1 MSTMMID
8 RFDYFIVF

>member
-1 MSTMMID
+1 MID